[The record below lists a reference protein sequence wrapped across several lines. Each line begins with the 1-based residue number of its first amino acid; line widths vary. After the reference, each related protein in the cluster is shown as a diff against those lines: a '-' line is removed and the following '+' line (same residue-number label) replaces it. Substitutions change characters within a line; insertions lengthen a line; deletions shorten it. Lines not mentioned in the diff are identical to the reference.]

1 MKRYWIAFYVMVCL
15 LAGCQGNKTV
25 ESTEETVADT
35 TATVDSTVADNEMKA
50 IEEEPMPKA
59 ADELFDDF
67 VFNFAA
73 NRKLQYSRIKFP
85 LPVVRG
91 DDIVCLRPYQ
101 RKMDDAEDHT
111 HSFA

>member
-1 MKRYWIAFYVMVCL
+1 MMKRYWIAFYVMVCL

-85 LPVVRG
+85 LPEIGRASCRERV
-91 DDIVCLRPYQ
+91 
-101 RKMDDAEDHT
+101 
-111 HSFA
+111 